1 VRASSRRVLV
11 VVAAGIAVFAGISVY
26 ADVSEIAA
34 RLRGFA
40 WWTFAAAIG
49 LALVNYALRFARWSI
64 YLRDRGLA
72 VAPRLSLLVF
82 IAGFALSITPG
93 KVGELLKSFLLR
105 ASLDI
110 PIARSAPV
118 VVAERVT
125 DLLAVVLLA
134 LVGAALY
141 GIGLATAIA
150 GGVVVLGGLVVLSW
164 PPLAAALIN
173 LATRPRRLSRFRVRL
188 HALHRELAQLIRPW
202 PLAWA
207 TAIGA
212 VAWLA
217 ECVGFALIVNGFP
230 GADVPLGLAILI
242 YAVTTL
248 AGALSFLPGGLL
260 VTEAGMT
267 LFLVRSARGV
277 ERATA
282 GAATILTR
290 LATLWFAVALGLV
303 ALALYR
309 RLAPV
314 GAAEALDRDLG
325 SPPADD
331 DRQSLQ

>member
-1 VRASSRRVLV
+1 VLI
-11 VVAAGIAVFAGISVY
+11 VVAAGIAAFVVISVY
-26 ADVSEIAA
+26 ADVSDIAA
-34 RLRGFA
+34 RLGGFA

-49 LALVNYALRFARWSI
+49 LAMLNYALRFARWSI
-64 YLRDRGLA
+64 YLRDRGLE
-72 VAPRLSLLVF
+72 VRPRFSLLVF

-110 PIARSAPV
+110 PIARSAPI
-118 VVAERVT
+118 VVAERLT
-125 DLLAVVLLA
+125 DLVAVVLLA
-134 LVGAALY
+134 LVGVALY
-141 GIGLATAIA
+141 GIGLATVVA
-150 GGVVVLGGLVVLSW
+150 GGAVVLAGLVVLSW
-164 PPLAAALIN
+164 PRVAGALID
-173 LATRPRRLSRFRVRL
+173 LMTRPRRLSRYRERL
-188 HALHRELAQLIRPW
+188 HELHRELQQLIRPW

-267 LFLVRSARGV
+267 LFLVESARGV

-282 GAATILTR
+282 AAATILTR

-309 RLAPV
+309 RLAPA
-314 GAAEALDRDLG
+314 AAESLERDMAGPTADR
-325 SPPADD
+325 
-331 DRQSLQ
+331 

>member
-1 VRASSRRVLV
+1 MLV
-11 VVAAGIAVFAGISVY
+11 VVAAGIAVFAAISVY

-34 RLRGFA
+34 RLVGFA
-40 WWTFAAAIG
+40 WWSFAAAIG
-49 LALVNYALRFARWSI
+49 LAMVNYALRFARWTI
-64 YLRDRGLA
+64 YLRDRGLE
-72 VAPRLSLLVF
+72 VRPRFSLLVF

-110 PIARSAPV
+110 PIARSAPI
-118 VVAERVT
+118 VVAERLT
-125 DLLAVVLLA
+125 DLVAVVLLA
-134 LVGAALY
+134 LLGVALY
-141 GIGLATAIA
+141 GIGLATVIA
-150 GGVVVLGGLVVLSW
+150 GGAVVLAGLVILSW
-164 PPLAAALIN
+164 PRVAGALID
-173 LATRPRRLSRFRVRL
+173 LLTRPRRLSRYRERL
-188 HALHRELAQLIRPW
+188 HELHRELSQLIRPW

-267 LFLVRSARGV
+267 LFLVESARGV

-282 GAATILTR
+282 AAATILTR
-290 LATLWFAVALGLV
+290 LATLWFAVALGLA

-309 RLAPV
+309 RLAPA
-314 GAAEALDRDLG
+314 AAESLEHDLAAPTADR
-325 SPPADD
+325 
-331 DRQSLQ
+331 